1 MAPSMVHFTPIA
13 AGALQPANIVI
24 ICVKIIYFMRNLII
38 AISLLMLL
46 PFAGEG
52 WGVHSVAQS
61 TPKRVVVLD
70 AGHGNPRPGKV
81 QNKVREADYVL
92 DVTKLVGE
100 ELNSRAK
107 SIEVYLTRSS
117 DSSYHATQSMDNRM
131 RAEFANKKSADLYVG
146 IHANAHQKPTVNGC
160 EVWVLT
166 LNEKLMTQNDN
177 VAERY
182 ADEGDFID
190 AKDLDRSSMGFMM
203 ALARQL
209 DNEPYSRFFAEE
221 CCKNMSS
228 YGLKNLGV
236 KAGPVFTVLY
246 YFEGPGVIV
255 ELGYLTNEHDYNYLT
270 SKNAKKEMAKAIAD
284 AIITYFKALDG
295 SSAVDTVEESVAEQ
309 PAEQTEQ
316 KSDKV
321 EALAEGYSIQLI
333 SSTYSVDVNDYQ
345 FKAYKGK
352 VKELIGSGK
361 YKYKYCYGEYAT
373 SADAHKDL
381 AEVRKSFK
389 DAYVVHFKGS
399 EIVK

>member
-1 MAPSMVHFTPIA
+1 MTPSMVHFAPVA

-52 WGVHSVAQS
+52 WSVHSVAQS

-309 PAEQTEQ
+309 PAEQVEQ
-316 KSDKV
+316 QSDKV

-373 SADAHKDL
+373 SADAQKDL

-389 DAYVVHFKGS
+389 DAYVVRFKGS

>member
-1 MAPSMVHFTPIA
+1 
-13 AGALQPANIVI
+13 
-24 ICVKIIYFMRNLII
+24 MRNLII

-373 SADAHKDL
+373 SADAQKDL
-381 AEVRKSFK
+381 AEMRKSFK

>member
-1 MAPSMVHFTPIA
+1 MTPSIVHFAPIV

-24 ICVKIIYFMRNLII
+24 ICVKIVYFMRNLII
-38 AISLLMLL
+38 AISLLLLL
-46 PFAGEG
+46 PLAGDG
-52 WGVHSVAQS
+52 WSVCSMAQTAS
-61 TPKRVVVLD
+61 RRVVVLD

-92 DVTKLVGE
+92 DVTKLVRE
-100 ELNSRAK
+100 ELGARA
-107 SIEVYLTRSS
+107 ENLDVYLTRSC

-177 VAERY
+177 VAARY

-284 AIITYFKALDG
+284 AIISYFKALDG
-295 SSAVDTVEESVAEQ
+295 SSEDVAAEQSAEVQVAESVDQAKE
-309 PAEQTEQ
+309 
-316 KSDKV
+316 
-321 EALAEGYSIQLI
+321 EAKEINEGYTIQLI
-333 SSTYSVDVNDYQ
+333 SSSYSVDVNDYQ

-352 VKELIGSGK
+352 VRELIGSGK
-361 YKYKYCYGEYAT
+361 YKYKYCYGSYAAL
-373 SADAHKDL
+373 ADAKQDL
-381 AEVRKSFK
+381 AEVRKIFK
-389 DAYVVHFKGS
+389 DAYVVRYKGL

>member
-1 MAPSMVHFTPIA
+1 MTPSIVHFAPIV

-38 AISLLMLL
+38 AISLLLLL
-46 PFAGEG
+46 PFVGEG
-52 WGVHSVAQS
+52 WSICSAAQS
-61 TPKRVVVLD
+61 APKRVVVLD

-92 DVTKLVGE
+92 EVTKLVRE
-100 ELNSRAK
+100 ELSSRTQNL
-107 SIEVYLTRSS
+107 EVHLTRSC

-177 VAERY
+177 VAVRY

-295 SSAVDTVEESVAEQ
+295 SSAVDVAEESAVEQVAEQ
-309 PAEQTEQ
+309 SSKPVEEAEELT
-316 KSDKV
+316 
-321 EALAEGYSIQLI
+321 EGYSIQLI
-333 SSTYSVDVNDYQ
+333 SSSYSVDVNDYQ

-373 SADAHKDL
+373 SADAKKDL
-381 AEVRKSFK
+381 VEVRKSFK
-389 DAYVVHFKGS
+389 DAYVVRFKGS

>member
-1 MAPSMVHFTPIA
+1 
-13 AGALQPANIVI
+13 
-24 ICVKIIYFMRNLII
+24 MRNLII
-38 AISLLMLL
+38 AISLLLLL
-46 PFAGEG
+46 PFVGEG
-52 WGVHSVAQS
+52 WSICSAAQS
-61 TPKRVVVLD
+61 APKRVVVLD

-92 DVTKLVGE
+92 EVTKLVRE
-100 ELNSRAK
+100 ELSSRTQNLD
-107 SIEVYLTRSS
+107 VYLTRSC

-177 VAERY
+177 VAVRY

-295 SSAVDTVEESVAEQ
+295 SSEDVAAEQSAEVQVAESVDQAKE
-309 PAEQTEQ
+309 
-316 KSDKV
+316 
-321 EALAEGYSIQLI
+321 EAKEISEGYTIQLI
-333 SSTYSVDVNDYQ
+333 SSSYSVDVNDYQ

-373 SADAHKDL
+373 SADAKKDL
-381 AEVRKSFK
+381 VEVRKSFK
-389 DAYVVHFKGS
+389 DAYVVRFKGS

>member
-1 MAPSMVHFTPIA
+1 MTPSIVHFAPIV

-38 AISLLMLL
+38 AISLLLLL
-46 PFAGEG
+46 PFVGEG
-52 WGVHSVAQS
+52 WSICSAAQS
-61 TPKRVVVLD
+61 APKRVVVLD

-92 DVTKLVGE
+92 EVTKLVRE
-100 ELNSRAK
+100 ELSSRTQNL
-107 SIEVYLTRSS
+107 EVHLTRSC
-117 DSSYHATQSMDNRM
+117 DSSYHATQSLDNRM

-177 VAERY
+177 VAVRY

-295 SSAVDTVEESVAEQ
+295 SSAVDVAEESAVEQVAEQ
-309 PAEQTEQ
+309 SSKPVEEAEE
-316 KSDKV
+316 
-321 EALAEGYSIQLI
+321 LAEGYSIQLI
-333 SSTYSVDVNDYQ
+333 SSSYSVDVNDYQ

-373 SADAHKDL
+373 SADAKKDL
-381 AEVRKSFK
+381 VEVRKSFK
-389 DAYVVHFKGS
+389 DAYVVRFKGS

>member
-1 MAPSMVHFTPIA
+1 
-13 AGALQPANIVI
+13 
-24 ICVKIIYFMRNLII
+24 MRNLII
-38 AISLLMLL
+38 SLSLLLL
-46 PFAGEG
+46 SSLLLGENG
-52 WGVHSVAQS
+52 ACCMAQTTS
-61 TPKRVVVLD
+61 KRVVVLD

-92 DVTKLVGE
+92 DVTKLVRE
-100 ELNSRAK
+100 QLNARA
-107 SIEVYLTRSS
+107 ENLDVYLTRSC
-117 DSSYHATQSMDNRM
+117 DSSYHATQSVDNRM
-131 RAEFANKKSADLYVG
+131 RAEFANKRGADLYVG

-246 YFEGPGVIV
+246 YFEAPGVII

-270 SKNAKKEMAKAIAD
+270 SKNAKREMAMAIAD
-284 AIITYFKALDG
+284 AIITYFKTLDG
-295 SSAVDTVEESVAEQ
+295 EATEEVVTEEVVTEVSAEVQGKAKAEVQGEVANEL
-309 PAEQTEQ
+309 
-316 KSDKV
+316 S
-321 EALAEGYSIQLI
+321 EGYTIQLI
-333 SSTYSVDVNDYQ
+333 SSSYSVDVNDYQ

-352 VKELIGSGK
+352 VKELIGTGK
-361 YKYKYCYGEYAT
+361 YKYKYCYGSYTT
-373 SADAHKDL
+373 SADAKKDL
-381 AEVRKSFK
+381 AEVRKIFK
-389 DAYVVHFKGS
+389 DAYIVRFKGL

>member
-1 MAPSMVHFTPIA
+1 M
-13 AGALQPANIVI
+13 
-24 ICVKIIYFMRNLII
+24 
-38 AISLLMLL
+38 
-46 PFAGEG
+46 
-52 WGVHSVAQS
+52 HSVAQS

-361 YKYKYCYGEYAT
+361 YKYKYCYGEYVT
-373 SADAHKDL
+373 SADAQKDL

>member
-1 MAPSMVHFTPIA
+1 MR
-13 AGALQPANIVI
+13 NIVI
-24 ICVKIIYFMRNLII
+24 AL
-38 AISLLMLL
+38 SLLLLL
-46 PFAGEG
+46 PLFGG
-52 WGVHSVAQS
+52 DCGVKCVAQ
-61 TPKRVVVLD
+61 TPPKRVVVLD

-81 QNKVREADYVL
+81 QKQVREADYVL
-92 DVTKLVGE
+92 DVAKEVRKMLAT
-100 ELNSRAK
+100 RAE
-107 SIEVYLTRSS
+107 SLDVHLTRSC

-131 RAEFANKKSADLYVG
+131 RAEFANKKGADLYVG
-146 IHANAHQKPTVNGC
+146 IHANAHQKPSVNGC

-166 LNEKLMTQNDN
+166 LNEKLMNQNDN
-177 VAERY
+177 VAARY

-284 AIITYFKALDG
+284 AIISYFKALDG
-295 SSAVDTVEESVAEQ
+295 SSEDVAAEQSAEVQVVESVDQAKE
-309 PAEQTEQ
+309 
-316 KSDKV
+316 
-321 EALAEGYSIQLI
+321 EAKEISEGYTIQLI
-333 SSTYSVDVNDYQ
+333 SSSYSVDVNDYQ

-352 VKELIGSGK
+352 VRELIGSGK
-361 YKYKYCYGEYAT
+361 YKYKYCYGSYAT
-373 SADAHKDL
+373 SADAKQDL
-381 AEVRKSFK
+381 AEGRKIFK
-389 DAYVVHFKGS
+389 DAYVVRYKGL